1 MSLYERRIE
10 EQIDR
15 LLPTNDYINALA
27 KAILKNDNETK
38 EYLIQKFREDNA
50 KEQEMIYRD
59 FQMDIHGNLL
69 FNADVDKIN
78 SNIIKDAETTPTDER
93 ETEFSKSS

>member
-1 MSLYERRIE
+1 MSLYERKIE

-27 KAILKNDNETK
+27 KAILKEDNETK
-38 EYLIQKFREDNA
+38 EYLIKKFREDNA

-59 FQMDIHGNLL
+59 FQFDIHGNLL
-69 FNADVDKIN
+69 FNADGDKIAG
-78 SNIIKDAETTPTDER
+78 NIIKDAETTEER
-93 ETEFSKSS
+93 EPEFSKSS